1 MDILKALNEATN
13 SAGGYTVPTELAD
26 RLLALIQR
34 ENVFI
39 TDLDQQRMNS
49 LTKEIPK
56 VTSGTTARWPGEI
69 GTITGSESGFGQT
82 TLTAK
87 KLAGLTQVSTE
98 VLEDS
103 IVDLGSQ
110 ITEQLST
117 DMSLELEDKM
127 VNGTGTIFT
136 GLRNTASFT
145 NAVSAKGDNTS
156 ATGAD
161 GTGSTVTGA
170 NISLKPI
177 VQAVTEVL
185 KDNHAQPDVSYWNP
199 RTIGSIKLLTDG
211 NARPMLDETTYG
223 SPLVKEGVLGI
234 LYGTKAKSTT
244 VLPITLTYGTGTTSA
259 TDAIV
264 ARAGKYA
271 YLGNRRGMK
280 FTSDYDIDND
290 SWKYQATARFGFA
303 IKYADAY
310 CVIRAILD

>member
-13 SAGGYTVPTELAD
+13 SAGGFTVPEELSA

-34 ENVFI
+34 ENKFI
-39 TDLDQQRMNS
+39 VDLDQQKMTS
-49 LTKEIPK
+49 LTKLIPT
-56 VTSGTTARWPGEI
+56 VTSGTTARWPGEL
-69 GTITGSESGFGQT
+69 GTITGSQSGFGRT
-82 TLTAK
+82 TLTAH
-87 KLAGLTQVSTE
+87 KLAGLTQISTE

-103 IVDLGSQ
+103 IIDMGDQLTS
-110 ITEQLST
+110 QLST
-117 DMSLELEDKM
+117 DMSLELEDEI
-127 VNGTGTIFT
+127 VNGTGSVFT
-136 GLRNTASFT
+136 GLRNTASFS
-145 NAVSAKGDNTS
+145 NAVSALGNNTT

-177 VQAVTEVL
+177 VQATTEVL

-199 RTIGSIKLLTDG
+199 RTVGSIKLLTDG
-211 NARPMLDETTYG
+211 NARPMLDETTFG

-264 ARAGKYA
+264 ARAGKYG

-280 FTSDYDIDND
+280 FTSAYDIDDD
-290 SWKYQATARFGFA
+290 SWKYQATARFAFN